1 MAQQN
6 STQRDR
12 IYINDSHHEIYKDLI
27 TEKKDSP
34 QPFKTMKD
42 LFLFATL
49 VGYRCGER
57 IILEKEIGIFTWAQ
71 FSAQEEVPVLRA
83 LAIAETGDVDVLANQ
98 DELLTIAEEYANG
111 GIVEIQEQ
119 VAEMPGNRIANLV
132 GLLQKWLWIDV
143 SPVNRGN

>member
-12 IYINDSHHEIYKDLI
+12 IYINESHHGIYKDLT
-27 TEKKDSP
+27 TEKEDSP

-42 LFLFATL
+42 LFLLAAL
-49 VGYRCGER
+49 IGYRQEKR
-57 IILEKEIGIFTWAQ
+57 LTLEHGIGIFSWAQ
-71 FSAQEEVPVLRA
+71 FSAQEDVPVLRS
-83 LAIAETGDVDVLANQ
+83 LAIAETGDVNVLANQ

-119 VAEMPGNRIANLV
+119 VAEMLGNRIEHLV
-132 GLLQKWLWIDV
+132 GLLQKWMPI
-143 SPVNRGN
+143 SS

>member
-12 IYINDSHHEIYKDLI
+12 IYINESHHEIYKDL
-27 TEKKDSP
+27 TAEKEDSP

-42 LFLFATL
+42 LFLCATL
-49 VGYRCGER
+49 VGYQRGER
-57 IILEKEIGIFTWAQ
+57 MPLEKGIGIFAWAQ
-71 FSAQEEVPVLRA
+71 FSAQEDVPVLRA
-83 LAIAETGDVDVLANQ
+83 LAIAETGDVNVLANQ

-119 VAEMPGNRIANLV
+119 VAEMPGSRIANLV
-132 GLLQKWLWIDV
+132 GLLQKWM
-143 SPVNRGN
+143 PVGATDQPR